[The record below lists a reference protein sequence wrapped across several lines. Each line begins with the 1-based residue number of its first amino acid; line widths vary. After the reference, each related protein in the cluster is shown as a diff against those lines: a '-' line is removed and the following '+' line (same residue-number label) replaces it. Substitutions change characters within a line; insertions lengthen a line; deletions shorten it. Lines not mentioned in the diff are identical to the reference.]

1 VKYPEERKLK
11 AEFIRR
17 FLIVKKILGFT
28 VLINFVINLPVF
40 SQSYNYGTGIYPGN
54 PKENFSPTIKFDDKT
69 YRNIALLKP
78 VYGSSSYDFC
88 LTPQLLTDGI
98 VETQMPGWIVSSS
111 SKEEYLR
118 PDREKLLD
126 RNVSTRKVFPDTT
139 FYVQIGQINNS
150 NLPEVD
156 GFKFIGTLNLD
167 TLQQNQ
173 NWKIIVSGSN
183 DGKNWTIINTLSRT
197 KTPGDTLTGYRRKIY
212 DRNYRTFAETIKL
225 DNIVKYNYYKAEF
238 FTPCVETWRVADF
251 LMMKNGEFCD
261 IGGPF
266 NFSSSWKSLG
276 SQSEWVYVDLGAVC
290 SFDKINLYWLRRAES
305 GTIQVSDD
313 AKTWKTVSSL
323 PKNLAQK
330 DEIVFNEKIKARYVR
345 LNLDKAVSQE
355 DGYILSEIEIY
366 GTGAPYVVEHPQAQ
380 QDSNGNV
387 ILSGGEWKLQRSS
400 LVKDNLE
407 NISQISYDDKKWIIA
422 TVPGTVLISYLN
434 NRIIPDPNFA
444 DNQFLISD
452 SYFYSDFIYR
462 DEFTIPQSY
471 KGGKVFLN
479 LDGINW
485 KADVYVNGKNVGRV
499 EGAFTRGKFDVTENI
514 IPGKKNAVA
523 VYIYKNYAPG
533 FVKEPTFRDHQANGG
548 ELGLDNPTF
557 HTSVGWDWFPSVR
570 GRNIGIWNEIYF
582 SKSGNVTIE
591 EPYISSKLPLPDTTS
606 ADLKIQFTL
615 KNHSS
620 ENVSGKLKGEIG
632 NIKFETPVTLSSSE
646 NKIINLDKS
655 TISSLHIE
663 NPKLWWPNGYG
674 EQNLYD
680 VKFEFVSLDGKI
692 SDVKKIKT
700 GIREMS
706 YSEEGGAL
714 KVWVNGKRFIA
725 RGGNWGFSE
734 SNLRYRSR
742 EYDIAVRY
750 HKEMNLNMLRNWVGQ
765 TGDDEFFEACDKYG
779 IMVWQDFW
787 LANPGDGPNPKDHK
801 LFMDNAE
808 DFVKRIRNH
817 PSIGL
822 YCGRNEGYPPEELE
836 KSIRELLPKI
846 VPDIHYLT
854 SSADDVVSGHG
865 PYAAKPLKYYFK
877 ERATPLFHSEI
888 GLPAPVS
895 FESLKMMIPDSSLWP
910 INLMWGI
917 HDFSM
922 ESAQEGENF
931 MKTLENNFGK
941 VDNAKDW
948 LEYAQWISYQ
958 SYRAI
963 LEAQGK
969 KRMGVLFWMTH
980 CAWPSL
986 VFQTYDYYF
995 EPTGSYFGSKKG
1007 SEPLHIQWNAF
1018 TDSIEVVNHSI
1029 PNGMNLTATVEL
1041 INLEGSVKFKKQFL
1055 IDCPVDQ
1062 IKRICILEQPEGL
1075 SNTYFIRL
1083 KLERE
1088 NKIIS
1093 ENFYWNGL
1101 QEENYQEIGK
1111 LPKVKLDIK
1120 TKTNQKDGKWFLKTE
1135 IANNTK
1141 TPAPMVRLK
1150 VIGDK
1155 SKERILPVI
1164 FSDNFISLMPGEK
1177 RNVEIEI
1184 NNSDTRGNEPQVET
1198 DGVNIE

>member
-1 VKYPEERKLK
+1 MMTNSSKLN
-11 AEFIRR
+11 FTNRLQLLLFTLF
-17 FLIVKKILGFT
+17 FLMSAVVFAQNNNLG
-28 VLINFVINLPVF
+28 V
-40 SQSYNYGTGIYPGN
+40 GIYPGN
-54 PKENFSPTIKFDDKT
+54 PKENFSPTIKYDNKT
-69 YRNIALLKP
+69 YQNIALLRP

-98 VETQMPGWIVSSS
+98 IETQMPGWIVSSS
-111 SKEEYLR
+111 IKETYQRSE
-118 PDREKLLD
+118 REKFLD
-126 RNVSTRKVFPDTT
+126 RHPSTRKGFSGNSLW
-139 FYVQIGQINNS
+139 VQIEQAGNYV
-150 NLPEVD
+150 LPEVD
-156 GFKFIGTLNLD
+156 GFKLSGAVSVD
-167 TLQQNQ
+167 TLKN
-173 NWKIIVSGSN
+173 KIEPWVIKVKGSN
-183 DGKNWTIINTLSRT
+183 DEKEWKEIGVLTGNNLI
-197 KTPGDTLTGYRRKIY
+197 GDTLTGYRRAIY
-212 DRNYRTFAETIKL
+212 PKNYRVYAETMKL
-225 DNIVKYNYYKAEF
+225 DQSVRYKYYRAEF
-238 FTPCVETWRVADF
+238 NSINIESWRVAEF
-251 LMMKNGEFCD
+251 AMTKNRNYCN
-261 IGGPF
+261 IGGPY

-276 SQSEWVYVDLGAVC
+276 SQKEWIYVDLGAVS
-290 SFDKINLYWLRRAES
+290 SFDKINLYWLRRAELGS
-305 GTIQVSDD
+305 ILISDD
-313 AKTWKTVSSL
+313 AKNWETISEL
-323 PKNLAQK
+323 PKNSSEK
-330 DEIVFNEKIKARYVR
+330 DEIVFNKKIKARYVR
-345 LNLDKAVSQE
+345 LNFDKAVSQE
-355 DGYILSEIEIY
+355 DGYILSEMEIY
-366 GTGAPYVVEHPQAQ
+366 GTGAPYAVAHPQAEPNI
-380 QDSNGNV
+380 NGNV
-387 ILSGGEWKLQRSS
+387 ILSGGAWKLQRTSF
-400 LVKDNLE
+400 VKDNLE
-407 NISQISYDDKKWIIA
+407 TISQIGYDDKKWIVA
-422 TVPGTVLISYLN
+422 TVPGTVLVSYLN
-434 NRIIPDPNFA
+434 NGMIPDPNYA

-462 DEFTIPQSY
+462 DEFAIPQSY

-485 KADVYVNGKNVGRV
+485 KADIYLNGKKVGRV

-514 IPGKKNAVA
+514 IPEKKNAVA

-582 SKSGNVTIE
+582 SKSGNVTIGD
-591 EPYISSKLPLPDTTS
+591 PCISSKLPLPDTTS
-606 ADLKIQFTL
+606 ADLKVQLTL

-620 ENVSGKLKGEIG
+620 ENVNGKLKGKID
-632 NIKFETPVTLSSSE
+632 NIKFEMPVSLSSSE
-646 NKIINLDKS
+646 IKTINLDP
-655 TISSLHIE
+655 TIISSLHIK

-680 VKFEFVSLDGKI
+680 VKLEFISSDGKI
-692 SDVKKIKT
+692 SDTKEFKT

-706 YSEEGGAL
+706 YSEEGSAL
-714 KVWVNGKRFIA
+714 KIWVNGKRFIA

-742 EYDIAVRY
+742 EYDIAIKY

-765 TGDDEFFEACDKYG
+765 TGDDEFFESCDKYG

-822 YCGRNEGYPPEELE
+822 YCGRNEGYPPEGLE
-836 KSIRELLPKI
+836 KSIRALLPKI
-846 VPDIHYLT
+846 VPDIHYIT

-865 PYAAKPLKYYFK
+865 PYAAQPLKYYFK

-895 FESLKMMIPDSSLWP
+895 FESLKMMMPDSSLWP

-931 MKTLENNFGK
+931 MKVLENNFGK

-948 LEYAQWISYQ
+948 LEYAQWISYEG
-958 SYRAI
+958 YRAI
-963 LEAQGK
+963 LEAQSK
-969 KRMGVLFWMTH
+969 NRMGVLFWMTH

-1018 TDSIEVVNHSI
+1018 TDSIEVVNYSI
-1029 PNGMNLTATVEL
+1029 SDGSDLTATVEL
-1041 INLEGSVKFKKQFL
+1041 INLDGAVKMKKQF
-1055 IDCPVDQ
+1055 PVDCSIDQ
-1062 IKRICILEQPEGL
+1062 VKRIYKLEQPEGL

-1083 KLERE
+1083 RLEKE
-1088 NKIIS
+1088 NKIVS

-1101 QEENYQEIGK
+1101 QEENYQEISK

-1120 TKTNQKDGKWFLKTE
+1120 TESIQKNEKWFLKTE
-1135 IANNTK
+1135 LTNNSK
-1141 TPAPMVRLK
+1141 TPALMARLK

-1155 SKERILPVI
+1155 DKERILPVI

-1177 RNVEIEI
+1177 KTVEIEI
-1184 NNSDTRGNEPQVET
+1184 NNSDTRGNKPQVET